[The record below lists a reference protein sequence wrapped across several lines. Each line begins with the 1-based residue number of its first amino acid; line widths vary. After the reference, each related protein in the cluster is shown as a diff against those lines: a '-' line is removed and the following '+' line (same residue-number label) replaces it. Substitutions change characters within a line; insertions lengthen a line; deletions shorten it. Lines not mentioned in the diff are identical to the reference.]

1 MWVGLEGLEGL
12 ETLINMQLV
21 TVGYLIS
28 ILLCAFHVRIVIWSM
43 KREKDIKNVLRKEV
57 LALFCII

>member
-21 TVGYLIS
+21 TVGYLDPIMCFPS
-28 ILLCAFHVRIVIWSM
+28 RNFYLEYEEG
-43 KREKDIKNVLRKEV
+43 KGY
-57 LALFCII
+57 